1 LTLQED
7 DVTTGAATATTEA
20 AKPQPRRGRSVPETA
35 ALVVVLVGM
44 CVFFAVQ
51 SEYFLTGQN
60 ITNIL
65 VSASVI
71 GIVAAP
77 ATLLL
82 VSGQFDLSVGSGAA
96 LIGVVM
102 AWGAAEYGIPQ
113 AILLCIITGILI
125 GVVNGISVTI
135 IGINA
140 LITTLAMLAILRGLA
155 LVLAGGQTLLLPDF
169 GGIGNARPLFDVP
182 APVFIFIAVTIV
194 TALAMRYTIFGRS
207 MYAIGANPVAARLA
221 GIKTKRAIFTGF
233 ILSGLA
239 VVLGGLILVSQ
250 LGAASPQAATGLE
263 LAVVTA
269 VILGGASLAGG
280 RGTIFGTVLGVMIL
294 GVMNNGMT
302 LMNIDSFWQ
311 QVAQGCLLLFAVGFD
326 QLRLRLTGKSE

>member
-1 LTLQED
+1 MTTGSP
-7 DVTTGAATATTEA
+7 VTTTETP
-20 AKPQPRRGRSVPETA
+20 KPFRRGRSVPETG
-35 ALVVVLVGM
+35 ALIVVLFGM
-44 CVFFAVQ
+44 CVFFTVQ

-82 VSGQFDLSVGSGAA
+82 VSANFDLSVASGAA

-113 AILLCIITGILI
+113 AILLCIVTGILI
-125 GVVNGISVTI
+125 GVVNGFSVTV

-155 LVLAGGQTLLLPDF
+155 QVIAGGQTLLLPDF
-169 GGIGNARPLFDVP
+169 GGIGNARPLFDIP
-182 APVFIFIAVTIV
+182 APVFIFIGVMIV
-194 TALAMRYTIFGRS
+194 SSLIMRYTIYGRS

-221 GIKTKRAIFTGF
+221 GIKTKRAIFMGF
-233 ILSGLA
+233 IFSGLA

-263 LAVVTA
+263 LTVVTA

-280 RGTIFGTVLGVMIL
+280 RGSILGTLLGVMIL

-326 QLRLRLTGKSE
+326 QLRLRLTGKST

>member
-1 LTLQED
+1 MHQED

-20 AKPQPRRGRSVPETA
+20 AEPKRRRGRSVPETA
-35 ALVVVLVGM
+35 ALLVVLAGM

-51 SEYFLTGQN
+51 SEYFITGQN
-60 ITNIL
+60 LTNIL

-113 AILLCIITGILI
+113 AILLCIIVGILI
-125 GVVNGISVTI
+125 GVVNGVSVTI

-155 LVLAGGQTLLLPDF
+155 LVLADGQTLLLPDF
-169 GGIGNARPLFDVP
+169 GGIGNARPIFDIPV
-182 APVFIFIAVTIV
+182 PVFLFIGVTIL
-194 TALAMRYTIFGRS
+194 TALAMRYTVFGRS

-326 QLRLRLTGKSE
+326 QLRLRLTGGSE

>member
-1 LTLQED
+1 MTTGSP
-7 DVTTGAATATTEA
+7 VTTTETP
-20 AKPQPRRGRSVPETA
+20 KPFRRGRSVPETG
-35 ALVVVLVGM
+35 ALIVVLIGM
-44 CVFFAVQ
+44 CVFFTVQ

-82 VSGQFDLSVGSGAA
+82 VSANFDLSVASGAA

-113 AILLCIITGILI
+113 AILLCIVTGILI
-125 GVVNGISVTI
+125 GVVNGFSVTV

-155 LVLAGGQTLLLPDF
+155 QVIAGGQTLLLPDF
-169 GGIGNARPLFDVP
+169 GGIGNARPLFDIP
-182 APVFIFIAVTIV
+182 APVFIFIGVMIV
-194 TALAMRYTIFGRS
+194 SSLIMRYTIYGRS

-221 GIKTKRAIFTGF
+221 GIKTKRAIFMGF
-233 ILSGLA
+233 IFSGLA

-263 LAVVTA
+263 LTVVTA

-280 RGTIFGTVLGVMIL
+280 RGSILGTLLGVMIL

-326 QLRLRLTGKSE
+326 QLRLRLTGKST